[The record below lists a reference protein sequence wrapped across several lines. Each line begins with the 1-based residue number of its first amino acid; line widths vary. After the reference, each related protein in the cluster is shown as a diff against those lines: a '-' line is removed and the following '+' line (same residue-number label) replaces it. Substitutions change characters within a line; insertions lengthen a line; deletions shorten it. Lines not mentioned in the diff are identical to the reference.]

1 MPMMGLR
8 LTSEQVRMKVFPSA
22 DPAVPGVQ
30 EEHVSA
36 FLDVVAQELTVLAGE
51 RDQAMHDLDKLR
63 RDGPGEAAHEQ
74 SVHLLSRAQQ
84 NAEQLVADARSTAA
98 DISRRARETARDIV
112 GKAQNHAD
120 GVRADAVR
128 LAAIEAA
135 QAAASAPAALQA
147 ETLGLRSFTVAFRTL
162 MRAHL
167 EAGLQALE
175 QWGSQEDKLAPVPG
189 EPEDRPV

>member
-1 MPMMGLR
+1 MGMR

-30 EEHVSA
+30 EEYVSA
-36 FLDVVAQELTVLAGE
+36 FLDAVAQELTIVMGE
-51 RDQAMHDLDKLR
+51 RDQAAQDLDKLR

-74 SVHLLSRAQQ
+74 SVHLLSRAQR

-98 DISRRARETARDIV
+98 DVSRRARETAREIV
-112 GKAQNHAD
+112 ARAQDHAD

-147 ETLGLRSFTVAFRTL
+147 ETLGLRNFALAFRTL
-162 MRAHL
+162 MRSNL

-175 QWGSQEDKLAPVPG
+175 QWATQEDRLSSPPG
-189 EPEDRPV
+189 GPDVLP